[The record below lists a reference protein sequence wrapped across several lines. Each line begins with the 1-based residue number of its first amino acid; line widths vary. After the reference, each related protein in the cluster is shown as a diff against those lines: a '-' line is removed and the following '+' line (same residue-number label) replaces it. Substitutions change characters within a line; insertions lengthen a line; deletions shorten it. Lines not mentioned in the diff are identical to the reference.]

1 MLSHETMKRVKIN
14 KEIKKNIFLY
24 GRQWNMKRAFNNAGA
39 NNSVIETFRLSNV
52 GVCVVKKIA
61 ISLSVV
67 QSHTHTHT
75 HVYSISN
82 RISHESHEH
91 NKCHFSQSLALTAYY
106 FGRGFLT
113 HIWHLY
119 RLLTLTTTVSTSCAI
134 FHSMAHGAQVR
145 HARPLH
151 PLFQF
156 SI

>member
-1 MLSHETMKRVKIN
+1 MKRVKIN

-75 HVYSISN
+75 HTSI
-82 RISHESHEH
+82 RY
-91 NKCHFSQSLALTAYY
+91 QTAY
-106 FGRGFLT
+106 R
-113 HIWHLY
+113 
-119 RLLTLTTTVSTSCAI
+119 TSRMNTINAI
-134 FHSMAHGAQVR
+134 FPCLS
-145 HARPLH
+145 PSL
-151 PLFQF
+151 PTI
-156 SI
+156 SEEDS